1 MITNFIKFGYVMIQK
16 IISLGNITSK
26 SNKFLYLKVLFS
38 KLLLE
43 HLMREVMSIEFLLVK
58 ITIKNMIGQ

>member
-1 MITNFIKFGYVMIQK
+1 MIQN